1 MCAVTHS
8 CTESQ
13 YNVPKVG
20 TMYRKSVQ
28 NKRLC
33 AEAMPRPGIAR
44 RTGPVASW
52 APQGIPLAKFRP
64 SVDMSTVVRSKRT
77 SKCRDVLFETKFMAP
92 TWPKQAV
99 AAAAA
104 WLPRSRGT
112 CRAAWV
118 AERTSWASSDG
129 GRRPRAP
136 LRPPMQLRA
145 RTTIYEDFSKQPARS
160 SSRPRAGWEP
170 APVAHGLRAGSARPV
185 PWLDAVVRTTRAVLA
200 TGAAR
205 ACPCAH
211 CICMDACLACVHV
224 DAGGSSACR
233 ELPAMA
239 AEYAGHSAACR
250 MHARAIDGVSRVCTV
265 LRITFVT
272 CPRWCREMWFLVW
285 RPPRRMRLWG
295 SVLYIYLVYIQ
306 A

>member
-1 MCAVTHS
+1 M
-8 CTESQ
+8 
-13 YNVPKVG
+13 
-20 TMYRKSVQ
+20 R
-28 NKRLC
+28 
-33 AEAMPRPGIAR
+33 RPGIAR
-44 RTGPVASW
+44 RTGPRASP

-64 SVDMSTVVRSKRT
+64 SIDMSTVARSKRT
-77 SKCRDVLFETKFMAP
+77 SQCQDVLFETKIMAP

-104 WLPRSRGT
+104 WLPRSRRT

-118 AERTSWASSDG
+118 AERTSRASSDG

-170 APVAHGLRAGSARPV
+170 APVASRVESRVGTACAMPGRWSGRHVRCWKLV
-185 PWLDAVVRTTRAVLA
+185 PP
-200 TGAAR
+200 

-224 DAGGSSACR
+224 DAGGSSVCR

-272 CPRWCREMWFLVW
+272 CPRWCRGMWFGD
-285 RPPRRMRLWG
+285 PR
-295 SVLYIYLVYIQ
+295 VV
-306 A
+306 